1 MFLSVKVKSFEKLA
15 LKLSAMQ
22 RELTVVQE
30 NKMIQKW
37 SLSMNKKLYILNIK
51 NKKSAYIL

>member
-22 RELTVVQE
+22 RELPVVQE